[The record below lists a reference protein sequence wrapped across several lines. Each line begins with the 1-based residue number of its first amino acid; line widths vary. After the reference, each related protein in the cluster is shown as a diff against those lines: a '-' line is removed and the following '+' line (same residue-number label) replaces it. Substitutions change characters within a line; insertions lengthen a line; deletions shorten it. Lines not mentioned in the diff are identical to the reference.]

1 MSAKRPKR
9 ARQQTTRAK
18 DSALQALENDVDTEL
33 SPLRVRRRSNDS
45 DKVRKRKRDSSSTAS
60 SVTIVCI
67 DSEDEQNSTA
77 KEGVR
82 NTEEHDEELE
92 DEDDDEPGASSRST
106 IFLSFVASAILTET
120 AIDPPILISFSIFV
134 YSKKEFKKSNKNRR
148 ATASGILKLDNSL
161 SEYKFCRAVYKK
173 VRKLASVVASE
184 DNTRILFT
192 IARSVP
198 NPIELDDES
207 TTFEHMME
215 TASGMTKPA
224 VTLAVVLDDGN
235 ETSSSDEKD
244 AEKTTKNRKK
254 SKVPSEKDIDPANA
268 SINLKIQLLRNK
280 YICNAADG
288 SDHCYVNE
296 NGKHIPLGHSHFRTW
311 AAAMEDGTC
320 TDEAPP
326 NHHLFDENAPSQSSL
341 LQRRIAAQANAR
353 APATPVINNHFT
365 IPDALLN
372 FLPRT
377 DQDRLPPLTLAPASA
392 STPALAPAPTPVS
405 ASIPASV
412 PASAISD
419 TLLPPGTN
427 CGMKISVTEFCRIH
441 QLDDSILHKL
451 TNEGYK
457 TTATFRYVSLKD
469 LETINFLSGEIAE
482 LREAVR
488 EWAVPV

>member
-1 MSAKRPKR
+1 MQLPPLPLLRISPHQF
-9 ARQQTTRAK
+9 RQVANIQVLPAVLCSSFLHMDDERCDAH
-18 DSALQALENDVDTEL
+18 DG
-33 SPLRVRRRSNDS
+33 
-45 DKVRKRKRDSSSTAS
+45 VRKRKRNSSSTAS
-60 SVTIVCI
+60 SVTAVCV
-67 DSEDEQNSTA
+67 DSSGDERDGTA
-77 KEGVR
+77 KEGER
-82 NTEEHDEELE
+82 NDYEEHGEELE
-92 DEDDDEPGASSRST
+92 DEDEDEP
-106 IFLSFVASAILTET
+106 
-120 AIDPPILISFSIFV
+120 DPPIPISFLISV
-134 YSKKEFKKSNKNRR
+134 YSKKEFKKSIKNRR

-215 TASGMTKPA
+215 TASVMTKPA

-244 AEKTTKNRKK
+244 AGKATKTRKK

-280 YICNAADG
+280 YICNTADG

-311 AAAMEDGTC
+311 AAAMKDGTC

-353 APATPVINNHFT
+353 ALATPVINNHFT

-392 STPALAPAPTPVS
+392 STPASAPAPALVS

-427 CGMKISVTEFCRIH
+427 CGMKISVTEFCKIH

-469 LETINFLSGEIAE
+469 LERINFLSGEIAE